1 MYSRRRV
8 QLTRTC
14 LCAQRTNQSHK
25 VGRQEEDL
33 SSNRPQLV
41 ALWEC
46 LETHPENENLLYVT
60 DSETTLQ
67 SINKWIGG
75 GVKLSLAK
83 TTDVDILR
91 VIVIKLQQRVMTK
104 AAILLI
110 KVKTHRG
117 CPLNEEA
124 DIRAE
129 MGRMK

>member
-1 MYSRRRV
+1 M
-8 QLTRTC
+8 
-14 LCAQRTNQSHK
+14 
-25 VGRQEEDL
+25 GREEEDL

-46 LETHPENENLLYVT
+46 LETHPENENLLYLT

-67 SINKWIGG
+67 SINKWIGR

-91 VIVIKLQQRVMTK
+91 VIVIKLQQRVMAK